1 MVRGLKLKGRQ
12 AIYHGSHM
20 NALNL
25 YIQKYEKVVIQSTL
39 MPSSTGAV
47 SISVSECTAAP
58 ARATSGSVSIATWL
72 FLACRAVASRSAAG
86 STAF

>member
-1 MVRGLKLKGRQ
+1 MRGLKVKGRQ
-12 AIYHGSHM
+12 AIYLDSHM

-25 YIQKYEKVVIQSTL
+25 YIQNYENVWFTL

-47 SISVSECTAAP
+47 SISASECTAAP
-58 ARATSGSVSIATWL
+58 ARASSGSVSITTWL

-86 STAF
+86 SAAF